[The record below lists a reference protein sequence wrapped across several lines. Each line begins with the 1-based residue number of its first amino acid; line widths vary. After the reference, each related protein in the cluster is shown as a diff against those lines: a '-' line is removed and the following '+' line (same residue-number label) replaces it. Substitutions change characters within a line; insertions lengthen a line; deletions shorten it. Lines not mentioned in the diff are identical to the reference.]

1 MKGLEAKTLGLKKV
15 IRHEYKRIVAFM
27 LTVAMVVTNFGTNLT
42 VAFAAGE
49 ETSSLFLLDSSELED
64 AISTALES
72 GDVFDFSSLE
82 LKAKQKSLKTSYEKL
97 IGSKAGKVYQLDVDI
112 DSSYA
117 TEHTD
122 LQVFYNAG
130 TDDVV
135 FLFIN
140 ESDMAVTFRA
150 NVSGYET
157 ARVTVNPNTTN
168 IEDAEG
174 VENAEDYSGTTMV
187 DDEKKPQAEVVKPE
201 GETSETVE
209 NGSDETEEETK
220 ADVTESENA
229 SENGET
235 EETTGAE
242 NSSET
247 EETTAAEETEAE
259 VEETAE
265 ETEAAEPETEA
276 PAAEEELQA
285 EEGSATASI
294 SAKEVFRVS
303 TSAEVAEETLADSTE
318 EETEA
323 ETEDKAE
330 VPEKETEAI
339 PETTEAEETVAE
351 DKTEETVADESKADE
366 TTAADETADGE
377 TVADETKD
385 GELVNDETEAPAE
398 NPADEN
404 SSEAPADNNGGS
416 SEADFDGDEQFLEDD
431 SIELMGELS
440 GKAYNTVTIWGR
452 ANARAYA
459 VKAEDL
465 VGEAAVEGQ
474 YNVDYSVDPVG
485 AAAIKGAHTVNEGE
499 TLYFAVDPQV
509 GYEITEVTANGEEL
523 EEVDAAGV
531 ASASNLEKY
540 AHVYAVEEVSEDLEI
555 VASLE
560 ETENVAHPEFN
571 ASYVSSDGVTI
582 SLHAEEG
589 ILPEG
594 TELDVTEVTEA
605 LGDTIKEKMEG
616 ESEGAVVNTVLA
628 YDINLLYNGE
638 KLSNSWSEDGYVDV
652 TFTGAPIQEMTETSD
667 KVEIVAVDDT
677 SKTQLTAEKAEAVEA
692 SELKLESVSE
702 QSVEGAAVE
711 EVGFKAEHFTIYA
724 ITSKR
729 GQSVTGMVE
738 LNDGT
743 YGIGKTIEVYV
754 NDTSDTEGNWESSNP
769 SVASVVSKSSVNVNG
784 SRRPAA
790 TITTLSVGTTEISYT
805 YETHYGMWSWTEKVN
820 ATIKVEDAS
829 LVAAQF
835 YYLKDSTKNPDS
847 NNTGEWSSNL
857 GTGYANEVGGI
868 WTGNKNIFDAQT
880 RVVTWPSGYGTKT
893 ADGKLLLTRDTNT
906 WNTIFTVYRDDAAK
920 KAGVQN
926 LQTKDVEAIYLVPY
940 KISKDNSTSP
950 DHHVDCTVELKVKQL
965 VTVQY
970 RLKDASTDNVYRA
983 SEDGQTVRKNDYAP
997 RPKGTYPLRKQ
1008 DANGVWYEFEGWY
1021 TNPELIGDPVDFD
1034 SYVVTENTIFYA
1046 RYVGE
1051 HNVNYEW
1058 TGLPTGETL
1067 YDEDGAV
1074 VTPTLP
1080 TGITGLKT
1088 GQTYRIDTTKPG
1100 TVVYTHDEYGNQNA
1114 KYTFG
1119 NWNDPNNGVM
1129 GNSDVTVE
1137 GAWTV
1142 ETVKVPTHKITY
1154 SWSGNVP
1161 STVVLPQ
1168 DNKTYKHNEPYLVDE
1183 DYAPGYS
1190 VNSYDAYHNVNGVYT
1205 FSGWDT
1211 KAGNITSDLEIRG
1224 TWKFEKTEVARHNV
1238 KYSWSG
1244 LPANTEFYNVAG
1256 ESANPVLPM
1265 GYTGLVNGEPY
1276 SVDTTM
1282 PKAVVYTHDEYGNP
1296 NAKYTFGNWNDPN
1309 NGVMGNSD
1317 VTVEGAWTKE
1327 NIPVTKYSVIY
1338 KYSDAPANAPKV
1350 PETVQY
1356 VKNQPV
1362 TVEDVP
1368 QLKGYRFIGWDS
1380 ENVTVSEGKFVMPDR
1395 DVEFIGRFEK
1405 DNFPYEVNYHYSD
1418 KNDKEVDLV
1427 STTVNGIKLQAEF
1440 ESEIPYS
1447 ADQKVNHKN
1456 VNYALD
1462 KVIFGNTD
1470 GANGKTIVTD
1480 KEAKNVIDVYYSID
1494 ELGTNP
1500 EEPTKPNKPDGI
1512 PDKYQVVFTYVAED
1526 HGVVTGTVKEV
1537 VTRYEGDK
1545 KFSTTAPAYPNA
1557 AVTATPDSGYNFVNW
1572 TSDNPSEASK
1582 NIVAVLSTVLQRYSA
1597 TNAEFADVDEIRNA
1611 GFTKDTKFTAH
1622 FIASDATTY
1631 KVEVYYEHEGKY
1643 SSVPS
1648 KSIPMT
1654 GVTDTQAT
1662 VKAEDYLPTSGY
1674 VFDQN
1679 AANVLSGTIAGDNSL
1694 VLKVYYK
1701 QVFKVTYA
1709 PGDHGSFKSQT
1720 YTAFYGNQ
1728 TPGFSGDKTANG
1740 NYRFTGWDKTIES
1753 KVTGDIVYTA
1763 QWAANSNGGGN
1774 GGGGGGSPSGGG
1786 GGSSS
1791 GPRDNGSTPSGGPG
1805 ATTVT
1810 IDPDAVP
1817 LANLPNEDGAADL
1830 LVIDDEDV
1838 PLAAL
1843 PKTGQSGASGLVLF
1857 LSSMM
1862 LAAFVAV
1869 SKKREDDK

>member
-97 IGSKAGKVYQLDVDI
+97 IGSKAGKVYQLDVDV
-112 DSSYA
+112 DNSYA
-117 TEHTD
+117 SENTD

-130 TDDVV
+130 TDSVV

-140 ESDMAVTFRA
+140 ESEMAVTFRA

-157 ARVTVNPNTTN
+157 ARVTVNPNTSN
-168 IEDAEG
+168 IEDAED

-187 DDEKKPQAEVVKPE
+187 DDEKNQPKAEVVKPE
-201 GETSETVE
+201 GETSETDE

-220 ADVTESENA
+220 ADVTESETA

-247 EETTAAEETEAE
+247 DETTAAEETEAE
-259 VEETAE
+259 AEETAE

-323 ETEDKAE
+323 ETEAE
-330 VPEKETEAI
+330 APEKETEAL

-351 DKTEETVADESKADE
+351 DKTEETTADESKADE

-385 GELVNDETEAPAE
+385 GEFVNDET
-398 NPADEN
+398 
-404 SSEAPADNNGGS
+404 EAPADNNGGS
-416 SEADFDGDEQFLEDD
+416 NAVDFDGDEQFLEDD

-1088 GQTYRIDTTKPG
+1088 GQTYRIDTTKLG

-1244 LPANTEFYNVAG
+1244 LPANTEFYNAAG

-1282 PKAVVYTHDEYGNP
+1282 PKTVVYTHDEYGNP

-1338 KYSDAPANAPKV
+1338 KYSDEPANAPKV

-1440 ESEIPYS
+1440 ESEIPCS

-1526 HGVVTGTVKEV
+1526 PGVVTGTVKEV

-1582 NIVAVLSTVLQRYSA
+1582 NIVAVLSRVLQRYSA

-1662 VKAEDYLPTSGY
+1662 VKVEDYLPTSGY

-1720 YTAFYGNQ
+1720 YTVSYGNQ

-1774 GGGGGGSPSGGG
+1774 GGGGGGSSSGGG

>member
-1 MKGLEAKTLGLKKV
+1 M
-15 IRHEYKRIVAFM
+15 
-27 LTVAMVVTNFGTNLT
+27 
-42 VAFAAGE
+42 
-49 ETSSLFLLDSSELED
+49 
-64 AISTALES
+64 
-72 GDVFDFSSLE
+72 
-82 LKAKQKSLKTSYEKL
+82 
-97 IGSKAGKVYQLDVDI
+97 
-112 DSSYA
+112 
-117 TEHTD
+117 
-122 LQVFYNAG
+122 
-130 TDDVV
+130 
-135 FLFIN
+135 
-140 ESDMAVTFRA
+140 
-150 NVSGYET
+150 
-157 ARVTVNPNTTN
+157 
-168 IEDAEG
+168 
-174 VENAEDYSGTTMV
+174 
-187 DDEKKPQAEVVKPE
+187 
-201 GETSETVE
+201 
-209 NGSDETEEETK
+209 
-220 ADVTESENA
+220 
-229 SENGET
+229 
-235 EETTGAE
+235 
-242 NSSET
+242 
-247 EETTAAEETEAE
+247 
-259 VEETAE
+259 
-265 ETEAAEPETEA
+265 
-276 PAAEEELQA
+276 
-285 EEGSATASI
+285 
-294 SAKEVFRVS
+294 
-303 TSAEVAEETLADSTE
+303 
-318 EETEA
+318 
-323 ETEDKAE
+323 
-330 VPEKETEAI
+330 
-339 PETTEAEETVAE
+339 
-351 DKTEETVADESKADE
+351 
-366 TTAADETADGE
+366 
-377 TVADETKD
+377 
-385 GELVNDETEAPAE
+385 
-398 NPADEN
+398 
-404 SSEAPADNNGGS
+404 
-416 SEADFDGDEQFLEDD
+416 
-431 SIELMGELS
+431 
-440 GKAYNTVTIWGR
+440 
-452 ANARAYA
+452 
-459 VKAEDL
+459 
-465 VGEAAVEGQ
+465 
-474 YNVDYSVDPVG
+474 
-485 AAAIKGAHTVNEGE
+485 
-499 TLYFAVDPQV
+499 
-509 GYEITEVTANGEEL
+509 
-523 EEVDAAGV
+523 
-531 ASASNLEKY
+531 
-540 AHVYAVEEVSEDLEI
+540 
-555 VASLE
+555 
-560 ETENVAHPEFN
+560 
-571 ASYVSSDGVTI
+571 
-582 SLHAEEG
+582 
-589 ILPEG
+589 
-594 TELDVTEVTEA
+594 
-605 LGDTIKEKMEG
+605 
-616 ESEGAVVNTVLA
+616 
-628 YDINLLYNGE
+628 
-638 KLSNSWSEDGYVDV
+638 
-652 TFTGAPIQEMTETSD
+652 
-667 KVEIVAVDDT
+667 
-677 SKTQLTAEKAEAVEA
+677 
-692 SELKLESVSE
+692 
-702 QSVEGAAVE
+702 
-711 EVGFKAEHFTIYA
+711 
-724 ITSKR
+724 
-729 GQSVTGMVE
+729 
-738 LNDGT
+738 
-743 YGIGKTIEVYV
+743 
-754 NDTSDTEGNWESSNP
+754 
-769 SVASVVSKSSVNVNG
+769 
-784 SRRPAA
+784 
-790 TITTLSVGTTEISYT
+790 
-805 YETHYGMWSWTEKVN
+805 
-820 ATIKVEDAS
+820 
-829 LVAAQF
+829 
-835 YYLKDSTKNPDS
+835 
-847 NNTGEWSSNL
+847 

-1244 LPANTEFYNVAG
+1244 LPANTEFYNAAG

-1282 PKAVVYTHDEYGNP
+1282 PKTVVYTHDEYGNP

-1582 NIVAVLSTVLQRYSA
+1582 NIVAVLSRVLQRYSA

-1648 KSIPMT
+1648 KSVPMT
-1654 GVTDTQAT
+1654 GTTDTQAT

-1674 VFDQN
+1674 VFDQS

-1720 YTAFYGNQ
+1720 YTVSYGNQ

-1774 GGGGGGSPSGGG
+1774 GGGGGGSSSGGG